1 MRSIRRTQI
10 SFLIDVEDDQKLRET
25 LPGLNLSAK
34 LSVAVRNFLDDVK
47 NGVVTTET
55 VLNEEKRVKD
65 RAFRRKEN

>member
-1 MRSIRRTQI
+1 MRSTRRSQI
-10 SFLIDVEDDQKLRET
+10 AFLIDVEDEKKLRET

-34 LSVAVRNFLDDVK
+34 LSIAVRNFLDDVK

>member
-1 MRSIRRTQI
+1 MRSTRRSQI
-10 SFLIDVEDDQKLRET
+10 AFLIDVEDEKKLRET

-34 LSVAVRNFLDDVK
+34 LSIAVRNFLDDVK

-55 VLNEEKRVKD
+55 ILEEEKRVKD